1 MHFHCAL
8 VKYLCVVFL
17 FYSYLSSITGHQ
29 FRAHKAV
36 LAACS
41 QFFHKFFQD
50 FTQEPLVEI
59 EGIKRRRPHTT
70 TNHTAHIL

>member
-1 MHFHCAL
+1 MLLAVDVKLSLLYLLLYTNTFFAL
-8 VKYLCVVFL
+8 
-17 FYSYLSSITGHQ
+17 SGHQ

-50 FTQEPLVEI
+50 FTLEPLVEI
-59 EGIKRRRPHTT
+59 EGKYP
-70 TNHTAHIL
+70 N

>member
-1 MHFHCAL
+1 MTHSF
-8 VKYLCVVFL
+8 VSLCFVDPA
-17 FYSYLSSITGHQ
+17 GHQ

-59 EGIKRRRPHTT
+59 EGTWSYLT
-70 TNHTAHIL
+70 VNTAGGQSFIDEA